1 VRFGGG
7 LGLICPPMLTE
18 ESDKKLFLL
27 DAYALIFRAY
37 YAFIRNPRINSKGEN
52 TSAAFGFTTAVLDI
66 LRNEKPTHIAI
77 VFDPPG
83 PTFRHEE
90 YPEYKA
96 NRDETPEDIRASV
109 PWIHKV
115 AESLRIP
122 TITIPGFEAD
132 DTIGCLAVMAEK
144 EGFDVYMMT
153 PDKDY
158 AQLVTEKVR
167 MYRPGRSGNPPQV
180 WGPAEVCERFGIDN
194 PLQVIDLLG
203 LMGDSADNIPGVPG
217 IGPKTAAKLLN
228 TYGSMETLLD
238 STADLKGKQKEN
250 LENFRAQALL
260 SKHLA
265 TIALDVPVTPDFDA
279 MRIDGPDAEKLSE
292 VFEALEFRTLAR
304 RALGASAPPQANV
317 AAADHPSE
325 AAKTATDSGQSQ
337 MDMFGVSTD
346 AAQDQMEPGLTSFD
360 AEKVNYRM
368 ADSPEGW
375 AQVCAEIGA
384 VDRFAFDTETTGL
397 DARTARLVG
406 MSFSTAKG
414 TGWYVPVPFGKQGE
428 HQSHDPAVQE
438 ILKAFGAVWSA
449 KEKVLIAQNW
459 KFDYKVMRTA
469 GVEIQC
475 RVFDTM
481 LAHYVL
487 QPDLKHGMDYL
498 AEVELGYKTIPIADI
513 LGKRGKNQKT
523 MADIPSE
530 QVRDYACEDA
540 DITLQLAD
548 VFEGRMPKGSAERQV
563 LDTLEMPLV
572 PVLAEMEMEGVRLDV
587 EALNGMAKGLEEDL
601 RRLTESIQAHAG
613 VPFSI
618 DSPRQ
623 LGEVLFDHLVITE
636 KAKKTKTGQ
645 YATGEDILQ
654 KLVNAHPIVSEVLE
668 YRQLNKLL
676 STYVRPLPELVEEKT
691 QRIHTQ
697 YMQAVAATGRLSS
710 TQPNLQNIP
719 IRTLR
724 GREIRKAFVPRDD
737 NHVLLAA
744 DYSQVE
750 LRIVAA
756 LSGDRGLCQAFLD
769 GADIHT
775 ATAAKVF
782 GISPDE
788 VDRGQRSQ
796 AKAVNFGILYG
807 QGAFG
812 LAETLKIPRREA
824 KSIIEAYF
832 TEFPDLKAYQTQVVE
847 TAKEKG
853 YVETVLGRKR
863 WLPDITSANAVVRGF
878 AERNAVNAPIQ
889 GSAADIIKVA
899 MVRIQK
905 AIRAEELDAR
915 MILQVHDELVFDVPK
930 TEAEALSK
938 LVKTHMEEAV
948 KLSVPLEV
956 EIQTGTNWLEAH

>member
-1 VRFGGG
+1 
-7 LGLICPPMLTE
+7 MLTA

-37 YAFIRNPRINSKGEN
+37 YAFIRNPRINSKGQN
-52 TSAAFGFTTAVLDI
+52 TSAVFGFTTTVLDV
-66 LRNEKPTHIAI
+66 LKNEKPTHLAV

-90 YPEYKA
+90 YSEYKA

-109 PWIHKV
+109 PRVLEV
-115 AESLRIP
+115 AEALRIP
-122 TITIPGFEAD
+122 TITIPAYEAD
-132 DTIGCLAVMAEK
+132 DTIGALSVMAEK

-180 WGPAEVCERFGIDN
+180 WGPAEVCERFGIERTE
-194 PLQVIDLLG
+194 QIIDLLG

-228 TYGSMETLLD
+228 KYGSMETLLD
-238 STADLKGKQKEN
+238 STAELKGKQKEN
-250 LENFRAQALL
+250 LENFREQALL
-260 SKHLA
+260 SKRLA
-265 TIALDVPVTPDFDA
+265 TIALDVPVEPDFDA
-279 MRIDGPDAEKLSE
+279 MLVEEPDAEKLNA
-292 VFEALEFRTLAR
+292 VFESLEFRTLAR
-304 RALGASAPPQANV
+304 RVLGDAAV
-317 AAADHPSE
+317 AAAS
-325 AAKTATDSGQSQ
+325 AKPADTASTASAGGQAQ
-337 MDMFGVSTD
+337 MDMFGGGGAAGETTD
-346 AAQDQMEPGLTSFD
+346 AAAGPTSID
-360 AEKVNYRM
+360 RETADYRM
-368 ADSPEGW
+368 ANTAASR
-375 AQVCAEIGA
+375 AELIA
-384 VDRFAFDTETTGL
+384 LLQAADRFAFDTETTGL

-406 MSFSTAKG
+406 MSFSLSEG
-414 TGWYVPVPFGKQGE
+414 TGWYVPVPLGSPDAA
-428 HQSHDPAVQE
+428 QSQDEELQSLLAE
-438 ILKAFGAVWSA
+438 FNSIWGAA
-449 KEKVLIAQNW
+449 DKELVAQNW
-459 KFDYKVMRTA
+459 KYDHKVML
-469 GVEIQC
+469 GVGVRVAC
-475 RVFDTM
+475 RVYDTM

-498 AEVELGYKTIPIADI
+498 AETELGYRTIPITDL
-513 LGKRGKNQKT
+513 LGKKGKNQKT
-523 MADIPSE
+523 MADIAPE
-530 QVRDYACEDA
+530 QVVDYACEDA
-540 DITLQLAD
+540 DITLRLAD
-548 VFEGRMPKGSAERQV
+548 TFAPRMPEGSPERRI
-563 LDTLEMPLV
+563 LETIEMPLV
-572 PVLAEMEMEGVRLDV
+572 PVLADMELEGVRLDV
-587 EALNGMAKGLEEDL
+587 DAMQGMATGLEEDL
-601 RRLTESIQAHAG
+601 RKLTDSIQAHAG

-623 LGEVLFDHLVITE
+623 LGEVLFDHLAITD

-654 KLVNAHPIVSEVLE
+654 KLVDAHPIVPEVLE

-676 STYVRPLPELVEEKT
+676 STYVRPLPELVDPMT
-691 QRIHTQ
+691 GRVHTQ

-719 IRTLR
+719 IRTAR
-724 GREIRKAFVPRDD
+724 GREIRKAFVPRDAD
-737 NHVLLAA
+737 HVLLAA

-782 GISPDE
+782 GIAADA

-824 KSIIEAYF
+824 KGIIEAYF
-832 TEFPDLKAYQTQVVE
+832 AEFADLKAYQTRVVE
-847 TAKEKG
+847 EAKEKG

-878 AERNAVNAPIQ
+878 AERNAINAPIQ

-899 MVRIQK
+899 MVRIQE
-905 AIRAEELDAR
+905 ALRAGGFRAR

-930 TEAEALSK
+930 TEAEAVSA
-938 LVKTHMEEAV
+938 LVRDHMEGAV
-948 KLSVPLEV
+948 ELAVPLEV
-956 EIQTGTNWLEAH
+956 EVQTGTNWLEAH

>member
-1 VRFGGG
+1 
-7 LGLICPPMLTE
+7 MLTE

-37 YAFIRNPRINSKGEN
+37 YAFIRNPRINSKGQN
-52 TSAAFGFTTAVLDI
+52 TSAVFGFTTAVLDI

-83 PTFRHEE
+83 PTFRHEA
-90 YPEYKA
+90 YSEYKA

-109 PWIHKV
+109 PWIHEV
-115 AESLRIP
+115 AVSLRIP
-122 TITIPGFEAD
+122 TVTIPGFEAD
-132 DTIGCLAVMAEK
+132 DTIGCLATMAEK

-158 AQLVTEKVR
+158 AQLVTDKVR

-180 WGPAEVCERFGIDN
+180 WGPAEVCERFGIDH

-228 TYGSMETLLD
+228 KYGSMEVLLD

-250 LENFRAQALL
+250 LENFREQALL
-260 SKHLA
+260 SKQLA
-265 TIALDVPVTPDFDA
+265 TIALDVPVTPDFDS
-279 MRIDGPDAEKLSE
+279 MRIDGPDADKLSQ

-317 AAADHPSE
+317 AAGGQKTTSAKE
-325 AAKTATDSGQSQ
+325 AEDSGQAQ
-337 MDMFGVSTD
+337 MDMFGTAS
-346 AAQDQMEPGLTSFD
+346 ASIQDTIEPSLSAFD

-368 ADSPEGW
+368 ADSPSAW
-375 AQVCAEIGA
+375 AEVCAEVEA
-384 VDRFAFDTETTGL
+384 AERFAFDTETTGL
-397 DARTARLVG
+397 DARNARLVG
-406 MSFSTAKG
+406 MSFSTKKG
-414 TGWYVPVPFGKQGE
+414 TGWYVPVPLGTEEKPQRDSTE
-428 HQSHDPAVQE
+428 VQQV
-438 ILKAFGAVWSA
+438 LAAFSAVWTA
-449 KEKVLIAQNW
+449 KDKVLVAQNW
-459 KFDYKVMRTA
+459 KYDYKVMRTA
-469 GVEIQC
+469 GVEVLC
-475 RVFDTM
+475 PVYDTM

-498 AEVELGYKTIPIADI
+498 AEVELGYKTIPITDI
-513 LGKRGKNQKT
+513 IGKRGKNQKT
-523 MADIPSE
+523 MADIPPE

-540 DITLQLAD
+540 DITLQLAE
-548 VFEGRMPKGSAERQV
+548 VFEEKMPQDSAERRV

-572 PVLAEMEMEGVRLDV
+572 PVLADMEMEGVRLDV

-601 RRLTESIQAHAG
+601 RKLTESIQAHAG

-645 YATGEDILQ
+645 YATGEDVLQ
-654 KLVNAHPIVSEVLE
+654 KLVTAHPIVSEVLE

-676 STYVRPLPELVEEKT
+676 STYVRPLPELVDPKT

-710 TQPNLQNIP
+710 THPNLQNIP
-719 IRTLR
+719 IRTAR
-724 GREIRKAFVPRDD
+724 GREIRKAFVPRDAQ
-737 NHVLLAA
+737 HVLLAA

-782 GISPDE
+782 GVAPEE

-824 KSIIEAYF
+824 KGIIEAYF
-832 TEFPDLKAYQTQVVE
+832 SEFPDLKAYQTQVVE

-905 AIRAEELDAR
+905 AIQEEGLDAR

-930 TEAEALSK
+930 TEAETLSK
-938 LVKTHMEEAV
+938 LVKQHMEEAV
-948 KLSVPLEV
+948 ELAVPLEV
-956 EIQTGTNWLEAH
+956 EIQTGDNWLEAH